1 MLEYSANPLL
11 FRSNNLNRVKRQLQ
25 NNSFDF
31 AAAAAAAA
39 AATGTF
45 INAVLFSHSTALPHY
60 LMLFQDIN

>member
-39 AATGTF
+39 AGTF
-45 INAVLFSHSTALPHY
+45 INAVLFNHFTALPHY
-60 LMLFQDIN
+60 LMHFQDIN